1 MICFLGAWRHIAHR
15 AGVATAVEP
24 AMYWLRVARSGAR
37 EVDLLAVPPDMGL
50 VVADVTVEHPAAQT
64 LRARGHA

>member
-1 MICFLGAWRHIAHR
+1 
-15 AGVATAVEP
+15 
-24 AMYWLRVARSGAR
+24 MYWLRVARSGAR